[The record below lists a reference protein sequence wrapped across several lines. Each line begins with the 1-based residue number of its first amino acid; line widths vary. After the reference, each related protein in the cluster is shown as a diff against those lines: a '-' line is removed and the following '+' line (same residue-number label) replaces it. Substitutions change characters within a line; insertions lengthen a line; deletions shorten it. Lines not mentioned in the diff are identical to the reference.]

1 MTRRYVVP
9 GRVGTIILSAIVA
22 HIGWHWMTD
31 RWEVLSKV
39 SWPQPSAAGVA
50 TLALWVTGI
59 LLAAGAVSIIT
70 KRLQFAPG
78 DTLRSHQRGVA
89 D

>member
-1 MTRRYVVP
+1 
-9 GRVGTIILSAIVA
+9 
-22 HIGWHWMTD
+22 
-31 RWEVLSKV
+31 
-39 SWPQPSAAGVA
+39 VA

-59 LLAAGAVSIIT
+59 LLAAGAVSVIT

-78 DTLRSHQRGVA
+78 DTLPSRQRGVA